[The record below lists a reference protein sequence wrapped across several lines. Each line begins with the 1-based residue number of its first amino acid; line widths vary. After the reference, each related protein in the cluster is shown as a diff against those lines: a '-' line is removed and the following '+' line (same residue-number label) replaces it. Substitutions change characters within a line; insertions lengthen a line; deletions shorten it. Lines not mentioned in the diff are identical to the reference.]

1 MRRSDSDLRDV
12 WGNWLEAA
20 RFICEAQTV
29 VSARLMLFAT
39 GGPQAAAEA
48 HRMICEKVTAFSE
61 ARAAAEQALADGLGI
76 YVAAE
81 RAYSPLRQ
89 CVRANS
95 ARLIHTAH

>member
-61 ARAAAEQALADGLGI
+61 ARAAAEQALAAGESQISMDQIAIFLALGGGWQTQ
-76 YVAAE
+76 AGA
-81 RAYSPLRQ
+81 
-89 CVRANS
+89 
-95 ARLIHTAH
+95 T